1 VSVDDFLDELSE
13 EARAEMRVLL
23 RKAYESGFREAL
35 ANAGEPSAVAAA
47 PVPASVEQPD
57 PPAPAPIAARVEWV
71 AGSSGGAGD
80 ESDAQGDEG
89 EEDDAAAG
97 ETPVPR
103 PILANAMVGTL
114 RRRIIRTFDLERFE
128 IDVVIC
134 RSGDPDRRQLK
145 SSARLASYRRDEG

>member
-1 VSVDDFLDELSE
+1 VSVDAFLDELSE

-23 RKAYESGFREAL
+23 RRAYESGFREAL
-35 ANAGEPSAVAAA
+35 AGAGKGAGSAPPA
-47 PVPASVEQPD
+47 PIEQPG
-57 PPAPAPIAARVEWV
+57 PVAPAPIAARVEWV
-71 AGSSGGAGD
+71 AGPEGGAGEASEVQEGD
-80 ESDAQGDEG
+80 GDEG
-89 EEDDAAAG
+89 EDDDEG

-114 RRRIIRTFDLERFE
+114 RRRIIRTFDLERFD

-145 SSARLASYRRDEG
+145 SSARLASYRREEG